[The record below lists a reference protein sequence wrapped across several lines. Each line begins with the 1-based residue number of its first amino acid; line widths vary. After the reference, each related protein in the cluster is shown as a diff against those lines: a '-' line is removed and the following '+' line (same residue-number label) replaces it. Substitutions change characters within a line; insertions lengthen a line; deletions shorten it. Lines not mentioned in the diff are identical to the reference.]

1 VVDRPTLALDF
12 AVTRGASPEVAR
24 DAYALEVA
32 LTPIRTQLQCL
43 GLSGELAEDVLS
55 RLGAMPE
62 GEALAAWRAF
72 GGGA

>member
-1 VVDRPTLALDF
+1 MTARPTLALDS
-12 AVTRGASPEVAR
+12 AVARGASPEVAR
-24 DAYALEVA
+24 DVYALEVA
-32 LTPIRTQLQCL
+32 LTPIRAQLRRL
-43 GLSGELAEDVLS
+43 GLSGEFAEDVLP